1 MDKGEKILKLRSK
14 GLSYSEI
21 MKELNVNKS
30 LVAFYCNEKRQKERF
45 EKLQNNKEKREEYE
59 KIVCEVIKES
69 SNLNQVCVRL
79 NKRSTNTNYSFIKNI
94 ISKYGLD
101 ISHFTEEPTLKKCK
115 KLSLNEFFNINS
127 TIASTKVKN
136 KLIKER
142 IKRME
147 M

>member
-1 MDKGEKILKLRSK
+1 MSKGEQILELRSK
-14 GLSYSEI
+14 GFSYSEI

-45 EKLQNNKEKREEYE
+45 ENLQNSKEKREEYE
-59 KIVCEVIKES
+59 KIVCEIIKES
-69 SNLNQVCVRL
+69 SNLNQVCIRL
-79 NKRSTNTNYSFIKNI
+79 NKRSTNTNYSFIKKI
-94 ISKYGLD
+94 ISKYNLD
-101 ISHFTEEPTLKKCK
+101 VSHFIEEPILKKCK
-115 KLSLNEFFNINS
+115 KIPLNEYFTINS

-142 IKRME
+142 FKRME